1 MKTPLRSGGESGSG
15 AALSLMLLFASAATA
30 GEAIYTFVDELGVAH
45 FSNVPSDPRYRPR
58 SNPAAESAK
67 ASPAGSNAP
76 QRERAGDEEPMKNND
91 SDTGNLPRDR

>member
-1 MKTPLRSGGESGSG
+1 MKSPLRSGEGSGRG
-15 AALSLMLLFASAATA
+15 AALSLMLLFASGATA

-67 ASPAGSNAP
+67 ASPAGSDAP
-76 QRERAGDEEPMKNND
+76 QRERAGDEETMKNND
-91 SDTGNLPRDR
+91 SDTGNPPRDR